1 MEIKQFK
8 IGKLKITVTIIST
21 TIEYWMICVGKKQ
34 LQVIIMI
41 TMAIR
46 LGNDINSNKYN
57 HNDNIN
63 IN

>member
-1 MEIKQFK
+1 
-8 IGKLKITVTIIST
+8 
-21 TIEYWMICVGKKQ
+21 MICVGKKQ

>member
-34 LQVIIMI
+34 LQLIIMI